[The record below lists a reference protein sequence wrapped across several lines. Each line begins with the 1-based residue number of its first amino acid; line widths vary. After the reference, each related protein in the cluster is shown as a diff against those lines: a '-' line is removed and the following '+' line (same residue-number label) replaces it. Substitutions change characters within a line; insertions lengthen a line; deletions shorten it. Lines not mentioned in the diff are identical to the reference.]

1 MGPVVRGQALR
12 NGLRVCSTT
21 RLAWV
26 SARLLLLLLLLMRCS
41 RSSQLLPYA
50 RIRGPN
56 PMEPVVR
63 GQAL

>member
-41 RSSQLLPYA
+41 RSSQLLPISPSQRLYSH
-50 RIRGPN
+50 GP
-56 PMEPVVR
+56 
-63 GQAL
+63 